1 MIKEQIYTIL
11 SEIADDIDITDET
24 LLLDEEILDSVSI
37 LFLVSEL
44 EEKNGISI
52 AVEEINEAHL
62 KTVTAIEE
70 FVKSKLGD

>member
-11 SEIADDIDITDET
+11 REIADEIDITDDT
-24 LLLDEEILDSVSI
+24 MLLDEGILDSVSI

-44 EEKNGISI
+44 EEKNGINI
-52 AVEEINEAHL
+52 AVEEINEEHL